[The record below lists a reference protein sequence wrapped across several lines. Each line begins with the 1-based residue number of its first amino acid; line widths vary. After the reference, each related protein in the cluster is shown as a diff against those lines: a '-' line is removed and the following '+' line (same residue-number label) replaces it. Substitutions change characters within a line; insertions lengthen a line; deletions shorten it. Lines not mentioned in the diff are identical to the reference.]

1 MTNLEV
7 SSHLNETPSQKIRLL
22 PEHLVDQIKA
32 GEVIERPASLI
43 KEVLENSIDAGS
55 TKIEIH
61 LINNGLDLI
70 SVEDNGEGMIFEDL
84 PFAFCRHAT
93 SKISRF
99 EDIYGLNSFGFR
111 GEALA
116 SISSISRITCT
127 SSPNE
132 DNPRGGKIIIHGAE
146 VKSHALQPGL
156 KKGTKLFIKDLFYN
170 TPARLK
176 FVKSQIS
183 EKNALKRIIT
193 SFLLSNPKITFS
205 VKWDEADKVVYQ
217 STASIQ
223 ERVSQILTSKG
234 KKSAALFSFKSE
246 YEGHNVWGFVSQE
259 SGRGNSGKKHYLF
272 ANNRLFTDRQI
283 HQTIIRNM
291 ANIYP
296 EGETGHYCIFINAPA
311 NLIDVNVHPNKTQI
325 KFFKLPVITGLLS
338 SSLKGIIK
346 KSFENKEKGK
356 QDDLFS
362 RTSSEGTHTKDES
375 SPAKSSFPTKPR
387 DDSFFSKSQEQ
398 AFQPTVF
405 QQKIN
410 QQIGPFQLYQC
421 DKKVHLFSKE
431 RFIRLLLE
439 GEPFPFLQQESEF
452 IPLLISEPI
461 QVNLN
466 GERQIALIE
475 KLSSIGFQL
484 EVIDDSLV
492 LLQGHHQ
499 IWSRLDLSLSPFVEG
514 LLKYLLNKSISEINE
529 IIFSQELIFNLSSKI
544 GPNTNYLSLL
554 DEVTLTR
561 IFND

>member
-55 TKIEIH
+55 TKIDIH
-61 LINNGLDLI
+61 IINNGLDLI
-70 SVEDNGEGMIFEDL
+70 SVEDNGEGMTFEDL

-127 SSPNE
+127 SSPDE

-156 KKGTKLFIKDLFYN
+156 KKGTKLFIKDLFFN

-183 EKNALKRIIT
+183 EKNALKRVIT
-193 SFLLSNPKITFS
+193 SFLLSNPQINFS

-217 STASIQ
+217 STESIE

-234 KKSAALFSFKSE
+234 KKSAELSPFKSD
-246 YEGHNVWGFVSQE
+246 YEGHTVWGFLSQD

-272 ANNRLFTDRQI
+272 ANKRLFTDRQI

-296 EGETGHYCIFINAPA
+296 EGETGHYCIFIDAPA

-338 SSLKGIIK
+338 SSLKSIVK
-346 KSFENKEKGK
+346 KNHERENHNK
-356 QDDLFS
+356 QNDLFS
-362 RTSSEGTHTKDES
+362 TTASSGSHHQGKVD
-375 SPAKSSFPTKPR
+375 PPTNSYLSKALNDP
-387 DDSFFSKSQEQ
+387 FFSKSKEQ
-398 AFQPTVF
+398 PFQSLTPHKKTDHE
-405 QQKIN
+405 
-410 QQIGPFQLYQC
+410 IGPLQLLKIENKDY
-421 DKKVHLFSKE
+421 LFSKE
-431 RFIRLLLE
+431 RFIKLLLRDE
-439 GEPFPFLQQESEF
+439 SFSFLQQESQF

-461 QVNLN
+461 KVDINN
-466 GERQIALIE
+466 KRQSELIE
-475 KLSSIGFQL
+475 KIATIGFQL

-499 IWSRLDLSLSPFVEG
+499 IWSKFDLSLPSFVAS
-514 LLKYLLNKSISEINE
+514 LLTFLLNESLYELNE
-529 IIFSQELIFNLSSKI
+529 IIFSEELISNLITKI
-544 GPNTNYLSLL
+544 TPTNSYLSPL
-554 DEVTLTR
+554 DKETLSR